1 MIIDAIARYA
11 AEDPRRLAMIVNG
24 AQVSYAELWRGIGIL
39 ETRIKDA
46 AIPRGAR
53 AGVAIADLRLAWF
66 SLLALE
72 KLGYPAFAV
81 PQNARISQL
90 SLANTG
96 AILSDG
102 RPHGTAVL
110 DGGSPVIDVSSG
122 GNSAAA
128 GLGMA
133 ASRPELERYVL
144 FSSGTTG
151 LHKKVQLTSALRDA
165 RVQTL
170 ARRRN
175 YSQSTRHFIGNLG
188 PWTVHGYTA
197 PLALWSRGGTIVIH
211 QLADTPS
218 AIAATKPDRLF
229 VTPGLAD
236 DWLRQLGT
244 ARIDGRTMQISVG
257 GGPLGHAQWIA
268 LQQAFPGASIRQAYG
283 TTECGG
289 ISMTPV
295 ETAADLGRLALNG
308 ETQVQIVDPDGNPVP
323 PGTQGAV
330 RVRSETMVRQYL
342 DDPAATAVFFRN
354 GWFYP
359 GDIGVIGADGRFSL
373 TGRFAEV
380 INVRGDKVPP
390 GMIEDPVKNALNA
403 REVAALSRPS
413 HGQLDELHI
422 FIVEG
427 PPLTRETIEKALKPL
442 GGAFSKIGVHKS
454 ERLPRNAMGKVLY
467 AQLRTQLN
475 G

>member
-1 MIIDAIARYA
+1 
-11 AEDPRRLAMIVNG
+11 
-24 AQVSYAELWRGIGIL
+24 
-39 ETRIKDA
+39 
-46 AIPRGAR
+46 
-53 AGVAIADLRLAWF
+53 
-66 SLLALE
+66 
-72 KLGYPAFAV
+72 
-81 PQNARISQL
+81 
-90 SLANTG
+90 
-96 AILSDG
+96 
-102 RPHGTAVL
+102 
-110 DGGSPVIDVSSG
+110 
-122 GNSAAA
+122 
-128 GLGMA
+128 
-133 ASRPELERYVL
+133 
-144 FSSGTTG
+144 
-151 LHKKVQLTSALRDA
+151 
-165 RVQTL
+165 
-170 ARRRN
+170 
-175 YSQSTRHFIGNLG
+175 
-188 PWTVHGYTA
+188 
-197 PLALWSRGGTIVIH
+197 
-211 QLADTPS
+211 
-218 AIAATKPDRLF
+218 
-229 VTPGLAD
+229 
-236 DWLRQLGT
+236 
-244 ARIDGRTMQISVG
+244 MQISVG